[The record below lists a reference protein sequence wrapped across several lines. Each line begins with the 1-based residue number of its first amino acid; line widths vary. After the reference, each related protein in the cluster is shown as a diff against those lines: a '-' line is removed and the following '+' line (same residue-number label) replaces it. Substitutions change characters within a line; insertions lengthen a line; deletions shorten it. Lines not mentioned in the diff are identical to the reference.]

1 MSNRMIKSATRKN
14 SLQLTDCLSSL
25 FMLELAL
32 PSRQL
37 YLFSPWISDVALVDN
52 RFGQVRSIAPNL
64 EERQLPLSTL
74 LNAMA
79 LRGTA
84 VYIVCR
90 PSYERTEAFLRKLS
104 ADIQVRQ
111 VETLHEKGLIGDH
124 FYLRGSMNFTYS
136 GVHINDEHIELT
148 TDTEQVARAL
158 LEARHRWETLGK

>member
-1 MSNRMIKSATRKN
+1 MSNRMIKSTTRKN

-32 PSRQL
+32 PSQQF

-52 RFGQVRSIAPNL
+52 RFGQIRSVAPNL

-74 LNAMA
+74 LNTMA

-104 ADIQVRQ
+104 VDIQVRR
-111 VETLHEKGLIGDH
+111 VETLHEKGLIGDR

-136 GVHINDEHIELT
+136 GIHINDEHIELT
-148 TDTEQVARAL
+148 TDSEQVARAL
-158 LEARHRWETLGK
+158 LEAQHRWEILGQ

>member
-1 MSNRMIKSATRKN
+1 MIKSTTRKS

-32 PSRQL
+32 PSQQF
-37 YLFSPWISDVALVDN
+37 YLFSPWISDVVLVDN

-64 EERQLPLSTL
+64 EECQLPLSTL
-74 LNAMA
+74 LNVMT

-90 PSYERTEAFLRKLS
+90 PSYERTEVFLRKLS
-104 ADIQVRQ
+104 ADIRVRQ
-111 VETLHEKGLIGDH
+111 VETLHEKGLITNH

-136 GVHINDEHIELT
+136 GIHINDEHIELT
-148 TDTEQVARAL
+148 TDTEQVARAM
-158 LEARHRWETLGK
+158 LEARHRWETL

>member
-1 MSNRMIKSATRKN
+1 MSNRMIKSTTRKN

-32 PSRQL
+32 PSQQF

-52 RFGQVRSIAPNL
+52 RFGQIRSLAPNL
-64 EERQLPLSTL
+64 EERQLPLSAL
-74 LNAMA
+74 LNTMTS
-79 LRGTA
+79 RGTS

-90 PSYERTEAFLRKLS
+90 PAYERTEAFLRKLS
-104 ADIQVRQ
+104 GGIQVRR

-136 GVHINDEHIELT
+136 GIHINDEHIELT
-148 TDTEQVARAL
+148 TDSEQVALAL
-158 LEARHRWETLGK
+158 LEAQHRWEILGQ

>member
-32 PSRQL
+32 PSQQFYL
-37 YLFSPWISDVALVDN
+37 YSPWISDVALVDN

-79 LRGTA
+79 LRGTG

-136 GVHINDEHIELT
+136 GIHINDEHIELT

-158 LEARHRWETLGK
+158 LEARHRWKTLGK